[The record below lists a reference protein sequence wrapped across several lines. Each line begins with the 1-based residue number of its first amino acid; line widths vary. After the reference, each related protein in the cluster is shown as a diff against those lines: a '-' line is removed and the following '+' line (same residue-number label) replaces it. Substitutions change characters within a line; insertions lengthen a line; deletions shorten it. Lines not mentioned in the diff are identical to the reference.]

1 MNKFVIVSTVTDVFL
16 IMCQIFV
23 NATGLWTLLGNN
35 HDLMIMQSWFDENA
49 MKQLTF
55 LTLDYICISRSGT
68 PSRYT
73 EIHFVNNCL
82 SKKRNR
88 PQKRPPNAKSSNANE
103 VPPLNN
109 SYLRVGG
116 LTYQTSDLFNTN
128 QYAMTTGK
136 LALFKTG
143 AEAPTPEQMRE
154 IYQDEKKLF
163 APNAKCDNGST
174 NPYSRL

>member
-1 MNKFVIVSTVTDVFL
+1 MMNKFVIVSTVTDVFL

-55 LTLDYICISRSGT
+55 LTLDYFCISRSGT

-103 VPPLNN
+103 VPPHSFCMCYYRKFNFDNN
-109 SYLRVGG
+109 QSHGKRKDGGIKFEILVKCLRYL
-116 LTYQTSDLFNTN
+116 TKDQ
-128 QYAMTTGK
+128 A
-136 LALFKTG
+136 
-143 AEAPTPEQMRE
+143 
-154 IYQDEKKLF
+154 
-163 APNAKCDNGST
+163 
-174 NPYSRL
+174 

>member
-1 MNKFVIVSTVTDVFL
+1 MMNKFVIVSIVTDVFL

-109 SYLRVGG
+109 SYLILKFHSLSWNSIYYIIHKSWNFTAYREV
-116 LTYQTSDLFNTN
+116 
-128 QYAMTTGK
+128 QYVTHM
-136 LALFKTG
+136 
-143 AEAPTPEQMRE
+143 
-154 IYQDEKKLF
+154 I
-163 APNAKCDNGST
+163 NS
-174 NPYSRL
+174 